1 MRRVRR
7 RAGKRGGFP
16 PSCVLPLLRAPPP
29 ARSPPPACSLIPRGT
44 PPTGRRRP
52 VLRDLVRSTPHR
64 VRSGSGEPGAAGS
77 SLTGLRRAVL
87 AEHAS
92 RPHRV
97 VEAEDPWRDRAQG
110 ARGGSTEAVH
120 DWRRATASV
129 EPGGPPDPHHART
142 ETGRDGG
149 RRRRRH
155 RRHAG
160 RPRIVP
166 AVRQRRHVDP
176 VGRLS
181 RRPGRDPDLRPAG
194 RGRRGHQS
202 DTRRGQGGA
211 RQDHGPAVDRRRR
224 GLAPGGHCFPVLPAS
239 REPDVSG
246 PPRPAVRSPAAGRV
260 RVLPVPRRG
269 G

>member
-1 MRRVRR
+1 MRRARR
-7 RAGKRGGFP
+7 RAGKHGGFP
-16 PSCVLPLLRAPPP
+16 PSCAPPLLRAPLL
-29 ARSPPPACSLIPRGT
+29 RSPLLRAPSSRVAPHPPGDG
-44 PPTGRRRP
+44 GRP
-52 VLRDLVRSTPHR
+52 SATWSGPLPHR

-120 DWRRATASV
+120 DWRSATASV
-129 EPGGPPDPHHART
+129 EPGGPPDPHNART

-166 AVRQRRHVDP
+166 AVRRRRHVDP

-211 RQDHGPAVDRRRR
+211 RLDHGPAVDRRRR

-260 RVLPVPRRG
+260 RVLPVPRHG